1 MKKLNVILSMF
12 VAGTITTFAQAPYG
26 QGTSQRTDSLKI
38 KANNMRTTSFSTLSK
53 DGKDSTRHKLKV
65 YKIDKNAVKMPKYDT
80 FKEKMKKEPL
90 AGDLLKDVVGNI
102 VK

>member
-1 MKKLNVILSMF
+1 MKKLNVILSIL
-12 VAGTITTFAQAPYG
+12 VAGITVTFAQTPYG

-38 KANNMRTTSFSTLSK
+38 MANNMRTTSFRTLNT

-65 YKIDKNAVKMPKYDT
+65 YKVDKNAVKTPKYDA

-90 AGDLLKDVVGNI
+90 AGDFLKDVVGNI

>member
-1 MKKLNVILSMF
+1 MKKFNAILLML
-12 VAGTITTFAQAPYG
+12 VAGTMTTFAQTPYG
-26 QGTSQRTDSLKI
+26 QATFIGTDSLKI
-38 KANNMRTTSFSTLSK
+38 KANNMRTTSFRTLNT

-65 YKIDKNAVKMPKYDT
+65 YKVDKNAVKTPKYEA

-90 AGDLLKDVVGNI
+90 AGDFLKDVVGNI

>member
-1 MKKLNVILSMF
+1 MKKLNVILSIL
-12 VAGTITTFAQAPYG
+12 VACITVTFAQVPYR
-26 QGTSQRTDSLKI
+26 QGTSQGTDSLKI
-38 KANNMRTTSFSTLSK
+38 MANNMRTTSFRTLSK
-53 DGKDSTRHKLKV
+53 DSTRYKLKV
-65 YKIDKNAVKMPKYDT
+65 YKIDKNAVKTPKYDA

>member
-1 MKKLNVILSMF
+1 MKKLNVILSIL
-12 VAGTITTFAQAPYG
+12 VACITVTFAQAPYR
-26 QGTSQRTDSLKI
+26 QGTSQATDSLI
-38 KANNMRTTSFSTLSK
+38 IMANNMRTTSFRTLSK
-53 DGKDSTRHKLKV
+53 DGKDSTRYKLKV
-65 YKIDKNAVKMPKYDT
+65 YKIDKNAVKMPKYDA

>member
-1 MKKLNVILSMF
+1 MKKFNAILLML
-12 VAGTITTFAQAPYG
+12 VAGTMTTFAQTPYG
-26 QGTSQRTDSLKI
+26 QATIIGTDSLKI
-38 KANNMRTTSFSTLSK
+38 MANNMRTTSFRTLSK
-53 DGKDSTRHKLKV
+53 DGKDSTRYKLKV
-65 YKIDKNAVKMPKYDT
+65 YKIDKNAVKMPKYDA